1 MKAIKRLAEA
11 AKENFNSTDAKI
23 ESDKAAYMAES
34 TAWKADKNGELSA
47 YSTTYSNDMDN
58 RYGEEA
64 EALTGYEGTVTTG
77 IDMLVDN
84 PEELD
89 SDLSK
94 IAAELES
101 DKAAVNADIAA
112 SIASELAKRN
122 EFIAEFG
129 EVAEFDVAVDHA
141 YVVTGI

>member
-1 MKAIKRLAEA
+1 MKAIEKLADA
-11 AKENFNSTDAKI
+11 ASGRFLATAIKINSDT
-23 ESDKAAYMAES
+23 AAYIAE
-34 TAWKADKNGELSA
+34 TEAWKVERNGELSS
-47 YSTTYSNDMDN
+47 YSTTYSDDMAN

-64 EALTGYEGTVTTG
+64 EALSNYEGTVTTG

-89 SDLSK
+89 SDLAG
-94 IAAELES
+94 IAAEIES

-112 SIASELAKRN
+112 SIALELAKRN
-122 EFIAEFG
+122 EFIAAFG
-129 EVAEFDVAVDHA
+129 DVAEFDVAVDHS

>member
-1 MKAIKRLAEA
+1 MKAIEKLADA
-11 AKENFNSTDAKI
+11 AKNRFNSTDQKI
-23 ESDKAAYMAES
+23 ESDKAAYMAAT
-34 TAWKADKNGELSA
+34 TAWKSDKNGELSA

-84 PEELD
+84 PELE
-89 SDLSK
+89 SDLAG

-112 SIASELAKRN
+112 SIALELAKRN
-122 EFIAEFG
+122 EFIAAFG
-129 EVAEFDVAVDHA
+129 DVAEFDVAVDHA
-141 YVVTGI
+141 YAVTGI